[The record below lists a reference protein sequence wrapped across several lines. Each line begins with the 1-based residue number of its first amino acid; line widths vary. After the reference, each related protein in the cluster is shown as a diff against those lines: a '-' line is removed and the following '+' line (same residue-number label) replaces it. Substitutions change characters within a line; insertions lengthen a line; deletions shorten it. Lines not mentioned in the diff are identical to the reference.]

1 MEGRID
7 LEDINGNKI
16 KEIQELGTSKYNIKI
31 NNRYFVEFK
40 ERENKKG
47 KGSYSNGVLLGLSAI
62 YDTDIIVV
70 SDKKEDAKIFDG
82 RINMISTIEKILKN
96 YGYQFYNLEIIEVEE

>member
-1 MEGRID
+1 M
-7 LEDINGNKI
+7 EDINGNKI
-16 KEIQELGTSKYNIKI
+16 KEVQELGTIKYHIKI

-40 ERENKKG
+40 ERENNRG
-47 KGSYSNGVLLGLSAI
+47 KGSYSNGVLVGLSAI
-62 YDTDIIVV
+62 CDTDIIVV

-82 RINMISTIEKILKN
+82 RINMISTVEKILKN